1 LTGPPAV
8 NEAREAQTS
17 ASAKLSIEERGL
29 GSMGME
35 VGVRDAVL
43 EHARGVL
50 AERFGVGISTADQIL
65 RDCARAQGRGL
76 NELAAAVV
84 ASCTT
89 DDEPLP
95 RRLYTNDDETNEA
108 A

>member
-1 LTGPPAV
+1 
-8 NEAREAQTS
+8 
-17 ASAKLSIEERGL
+17 
-29 GSMGME
+29 MGME

-50 AERFGVGISTADQIL
+50 AERFGIAIGTADKIL

-89 DDEPLP
+89 DSAPLP
-95 RRLYTNDDETNEA
+95 RRLSTDNGETNEA

>member
-1 LTGPPAV
+1 MGTEVRG
-8 NEAREAQTS
+8 RE
-17 ASAKLSIEERGL
+17 
-29 GSMGME
+29 
-35 VGVRDAVL
+35 AVL

-50 AERFGVGISTADQIL
+50 AERFGVEISTADKIL

-76 NELAAAVV
+76 SDLAVAVV

-89 DDEPLP
+89 DSAPLP
-95 RRLYTNDDETNEA
+95 RRLYANGDETTEA

>member
-1 LTGPPAV
+1 
-8 NEAREAQTS
+8 
-17 ASAKLSIEERGL
+17 
-29 GSMGME
+29 MGME

-50 AERFGVGISTADQIL
+50 AERFGVAIGTADKIL
-65 RDCARAQGRGL
+65 RDCARAQGQGL

-89 DDEPLP
+89 DSAPLP
-95 RRLYTNDDETNEA
+95 RRLWTNHNETTEA

>member
-1 LTGPPAV
+1 
-8 NEAREAQTS
+8 
-17 ASAKLSIEERGL
+17 
-29 GSMGME
+29 MGME

-50 AERFGVGISTADQIL
+50 AERFGVAIGTADKIL

-76 NELAAAVV
+76 NELAVAVV

-89 DDEPLP
+89 DSTPLP
-95 RRLYTNDDETNEA
+95 RRLYPNDGETDEA

>member
-1 LTGPPAV
+1 
-8 NEAREAQTS
+8 
-17 ASAKLSIEERGL
+17 
-29 GSMGME
+29 MGME

-50 AERFGVGISTADQIL
+50 AERFGVAIGTADKIL
-65 RDCARAQGRGL
+65 RDCARAQGQGL

-89 DDEPLP
+89 DSAPIP
-95 RRLYTNDDETNEA
+95 RRLWTNDNETTEA

>member
-1 LTGPPAV
+1 
-8 NEAREAQTS
+8 
-17 ASAKLSIEERGL
+17 
-29 GSMGME
+29 MGME
-35 VGVRDAVL
+35 VSVGDAVL

-50 AERFGVGISTADQIL
+50 AERFGVGIDTADKIL

-76 NELAAAVV
+76 TELAVAVV

-89 DDEPLP
+89 DSAPLP
-95 RRLYTNDDETNEA
+95 RRLWTNDDGTNEA

>member
-1 LTGPPAV
+1 
-8 NEAREAQTS
+8 
-17 ASAKLSIEERGL
+17 
-29 GSMGME
+29 MGME

-50 AERFGVGISTADQIL
+50 AERFGVAIGTADKIL

-89 DDEPLP
+89 DSAPLP
-95 RRLYTNDDETNEA
+95 RRLYWHSEDTDEA

>member
-1 LTGPPAV
+1 
-8 NEAREAQTS
+8 
-17 ASAKLSIEERGL
+17 
-29 GSMGME
+29 MGME
-35 VGVRDAVL
+35 VGARDAVL

-50 AERFGVGISTADQIL
+50 AERFGVGIDTADKIL

-89 DDEPLP
+89 DSAPIP
-95 RRLYTNDDETNEA
+95 QRLYTNDGETNEA

>member
-1 LTGPPAV
+1 MGTEV
-8 NEAREAQTS
+8 SVREA
-17 ASAKLSIEERGL
+17 E
-29 GSMGME
+29 
-35 VGVRDAVL
+35 L

-50 AERFGVGISTADQIL
+50 AERFGVEISTADKIL
-65 RDCARAQGRGL
+65 HDCARAQGQGL

-89 DDEPLP
+89 DETPLP
-95 RRLYTNDDETNEA
+95 RRLYTNDGEKSEA